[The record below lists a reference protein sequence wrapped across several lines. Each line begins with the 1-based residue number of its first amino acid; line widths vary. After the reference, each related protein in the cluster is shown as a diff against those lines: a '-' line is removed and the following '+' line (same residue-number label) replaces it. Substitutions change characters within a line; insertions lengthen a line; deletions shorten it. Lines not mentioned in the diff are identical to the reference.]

1 MTKVSRAQIIWIVAL
16 LILVAMLVYPL
27 LSKEKAPV
35 ISSFQECM
43 DAGYPIM
50 ESYPRQ
56 CSDGEQTFVE
66 EIAPIQEASDEE
78 EAVFCTMDAKQC
90 PDGSYVGRVGPNCE
104 FAPCPGE

>member
-1 MTKVSRAQIIWIVAL
+1 MKKLSHAQIIWIVAL
-16 LILVAMLVYPL
+16 LILLAMIVYPL
-27 LSKEKAPV
+27 LSKHKSPIA
-35 ISSFQECM
+35 SFQECM

-66 EIAPIQEASDEE
+66 EIAPMQEASDEE